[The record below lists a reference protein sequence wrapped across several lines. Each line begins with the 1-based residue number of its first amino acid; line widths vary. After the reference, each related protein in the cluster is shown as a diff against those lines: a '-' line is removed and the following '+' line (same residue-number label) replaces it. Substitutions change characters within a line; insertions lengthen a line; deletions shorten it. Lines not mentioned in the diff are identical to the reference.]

1 MVPVTPEQLFE
12 RCGVPVAPAL
22 GLMDRL
28 SADAPPDWRAL
39 SAAMA
44 VLMADGDTR
53 IMGISG
59 GQGAGKS
66 TLSMLLEAAFAH
78 RGMRLLVLSL
88 DDFYL
93 TRAQRA
99 QLGRERHPLLATRGV
114 PGSHDVEALL
124 AALDAVFLPGI
135 HELPSFD
142 KGRDDRAEQPVQFTG
157 PADMVV
163 LEGWCVGAKP
173 QPPALLDTPINRL
186 EAHQDSGGIWRR
198 YVNDAL
204 AGPYQ
209 SLFARLERL
218 LYLAVPDLDAVIRWR
233 TQQELQ
239 RPEAQRMSDPA
250 IREFVEHY
258 QRLTEWMLQTMVD
271 TADFVGF
278 LDANHKL
285 ADFHCH

>member
-1 MVPVTPEQLFE
+1 MVPVTPEQLFA
-12 RCGVPVAPAL
+12 RCDVPTAPAL
-22 GLMDRL
+22 RLMEQL

-39 SAAMA
+39 SAALA
-44 VLMADGDTR
+44 LRMADGGTR
-53 IMGISG
+53 IFGVSG

-78 RGMRLLVLSL
+78 SGIRLLVLSL

-93 TRAQRA
+93 TRTQRA
-99 QLGRERHPLLATRGV
+99 ELGRERHPLLATRGV
-114 PGSHDVEALL
+114 PGSHDVPALQEALES
-124 AALDAVFLPGI
+124 VFQPGVHLLPR
-135 HELPSFD
+135 FD
-142 KGRDDRAEQPVQFTG
+142 KGRDDRAPEPARFAG

-163 LEGWCVGAKP
+163 LEGWCVGATP
-173 QPPALLDTPINRL
+173 QPEGLLATPVNTL
-186 EAHQDSGGIWRR
+186 EAEQDSAGVWRR

-204 AGPYQ
+204 AGPYR

-218 LYLAVPDLDAVIRWR
+218 LYLAVPDLEAVIRWR
-233 TQQELQ
+233 SQQELQ

-258 QRLTEWMLQTMVD
+258 QRLTEWMLQTVVD

-278 LDANHKL
+278 LDANHRL
-285 ADFHCH
+285 AGFRCQ